1 MAALVS
7 NNDGGIPLEE
17 FPLGFDT
24 GGHYSLCDLTASSV
38 FVVTAFSVIYVSPL
52 DCRTVELIIY
62 LAHSVINSIS
72 YQIWT
77 SIK

>member
-24 GGHYSLCDLTASSV
+24 GGHHSLRDFDCLFCV
-38 FVVTAFSVIYVSPL
+38 CGTAFSVMCVSPI
-52 DCRTVELIIY
+52 DFRTL
-62 LAHSVINSIS
+62 
-72 YQIWT
+72 
-77 SIK
+77 

>member
-24 GGHYSLCDLTASSV
+24 GGYNSLHDLTLSFV
-38 FVVTAFSVIYVSPL
+38 YVVTAFLWCMFLPW
-52 DCRTVELIIY
+52 TVE
-62 LAHSVINSIS
+62 HWN
-72 YQIWT
+72 
-77 SIK
+77 